1 MAIDAPADERGL
13 QTGLGRL
20 MDYDAELRLLNQALR
35 LAYGIERHDREI
47 SAGGLRVAVPPHL
60 DQYPSDD
67 ARPPS
72 SSR

>member
-1 MAIDAPADERGL
+1 
-13 QTGLGRL
+13 

-60 DQYPSDD
+60 DSTRVTMR
-67 ARPPS
+67 RPPS

>member
-1 MAIDAPADERGL
+1 MTSGL

-47 SAGGLRVAVPPHL
+47 SAGGRPNPHQEGQVIYRRLPGLRRSLEMSVHAGC
-60 DQYPSDD
+60 S
-67 ARPPS
+67 
-72 SSR
+72 

>member
-1 MAIDAPADERGL
+1 
-13 QTGLGRL
+13 

-47 SAGGLRVAVPPHL
+47 SAGGLSGLRCLHTLTSTRVTMR
-60 DQYPSDD
+60 
-67 ARPPS
+67 RPPS

>member
-1 MAIDAPADERGL
+1 MTSGL

-20 MDYDAELRLLNQALR
+20 MDYDAELRLLNQALP

-47 SAGGLRVAVPPHL
+47 SAGGLRVRCLHTLTSTRVTMR
-60 DQYPSDD
+60 
-67 ARPPS
+67 RPPS